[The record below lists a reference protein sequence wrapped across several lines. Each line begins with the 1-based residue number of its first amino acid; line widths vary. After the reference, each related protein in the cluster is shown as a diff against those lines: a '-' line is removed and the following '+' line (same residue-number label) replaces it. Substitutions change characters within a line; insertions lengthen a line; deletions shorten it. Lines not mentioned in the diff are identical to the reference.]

1 MYVCSEVSKFPTN
14 SDTGVLHL
22 PITKGVWTPVSPL
35 PPTFFSPSGHPV
47 CPCPG
52 REAPRSLSAVPWG
65 KVKAVIS
72 MTGRRRRAKEECYKS
87 EPHSHLSQLRE
98 TQSNLSFK
106 GEDEEEERLTPQ
118 WWIQKHKCIF
128 FFVVVVNLWALLKSE
143 PLDDSLEQRK
153 PSPQSDKQSSCLSC
167 VFHTSASRLWFVQ
180 YNQCCT
186 ACKQTVQGLN
196 FWSDRA
202 AAEKV
207 QARSDHT
214 ASSRSGEGCWPRK

>member
-1 MYVCSEVSKFPTN
+1 MHRWVSPAISEMFCTPAVWWIEGDPAPLTFETSTFSQRCVWDYVCSEVSKFPTN

-128 FFVVVVNLWALLKSE
+128 FLLLLLLTFEHCWS
-143 PLDDSLEQRK
+143 
-153 PSPQSDKQSSCLSC
+153 QS
-167 VFHTSASRLWFVQ
+167 H
-180 YNQCCT
+180 
-186 ACKQTVQGLN
+186 
-196 FWSDRA
+196 
-202 AAEKV
+202 
-207 QARSDHT
+207 
-214 ASSRSGEGCWPRK
+214 